1 MFAVCIHLVCALLHL
16 QHCARTRIGRHNH
29 CSSVCM
35 CNCCLCCVCVC
46 VREFDTDSALQIAK
60 EARLDIKRLSGQE
73 TQFARFW
80 ARIQCEH
87 ITHCMC
93 NVHWWWWRRRCV
105 CCEYVLCSACDR
117 ITFLIAIGIELQ
129 LHLLAACFYSIFSLL
144 LCITWPPMASFSCHS
159 FTLECN

>member
-1 MFAVCIHLVCALLHL
+1 MFAVCIHLVCALLYL

-73 TQFARFW
+73 TQFARF
-80 ARIQCEH
+80 
-87 ITHCMC
+87 
-93 NVHWWWWRRRCV
+93 
-105 CCEYVLCSACDR
+105 
-117 ITFLIAIGIELQ
+117 
-129 LHLLAACFYSIFSLL
+129 
-144 LCITWPPMASFSCHS
+144 
-159 FTLECN
+159 